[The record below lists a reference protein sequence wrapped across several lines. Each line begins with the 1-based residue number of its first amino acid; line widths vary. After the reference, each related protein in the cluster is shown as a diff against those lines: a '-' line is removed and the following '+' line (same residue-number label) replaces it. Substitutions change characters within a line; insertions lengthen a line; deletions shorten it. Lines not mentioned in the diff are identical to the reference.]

1 MNKMAHLIVIGAG
14 PAGLSAAASAAE
26 QGLPVTVLDEFTEPG
41 GRMPGQYH
49 EEGSQGW
56 WIGKHVSDELITRCA
71 ELGVDIRCG
80 VSVHGM
86 EYTTTWEISTSCGLL
101 TAEYVLLA
109 TGAAEIPVPLD
120 GWTLPGV
127 MSIGAAQV
135 LTNVHYV
142 KPGERGIIVGMNV
155 LSMAIARELSVAG
168 VKVAAITLPCAG
180 PLAGAAADPTASAK
194 LLLQLSGLAPAAW
207 MRVGGKLAA
216 TMRMEKLIARCY
228 PHRGFHLW
236 DIPIRLRT
244 AVQSVNGQ
252 DRVESVTLV
261 HVKPD
266 GSPIAGSERVE
277 PADFVALSGGLY
289 PLAELA
295 AVAGCKFVYSPE
307 LGGHVPLHGE
317 RMETSLKG
325 LYVAGNITGI
335 ESGLVAMAQGRLAAA
350 SMIHAAGLGGAG
362 GEQRVQEAIREVHF
376 ARKHALIQFHPGI
389 TEARTQLYQQWG
401 QISSG
406 SGA

>member
-1 MNKMAHLIVIGAG
+1 MSSRARLLVIGAG
-14 PAGLSAAASAAE
+14 PAGLSAAAAAAE
-26 QGLPVTVLDEFTEPG
+26 QGMQVTVLDEFTEPG

-49 EEGSQGW
+49 EQGRKGW
-56 WIGKHVSDELITRCA
+56 WVGKHVADELIARCR

-80 VSVHGM
+80 VAVHGM
-86 EYTTTWEISTSCGLL
+86 EYTTTWGIFTSCGLF
-101 TAEYVLLA
+101 TADYVLLA
-109 TGAAEIPVPLD
+109 TGAAEIPVPLE

-168 VKVAAITLPCAG
+168 VKIAAITLPCTN
-180 PLAGAAADPTASAK
+180 PLAGAAASPTASAK
-194 LLLQLSGLAPAAW
+194 LLLRLAGLAPAAW
-207 MRVGGKLAA
+207 MRIGGRLAA
-216 TMRMEKLIARCY
+216 ALRMEGLIARCY
-228 PHRGFHLW
+228 PHNGFRLW

-244 AVQSVNGQ
+244 AVLSVNGS

-261 HVKPD
+261 RVAPD
-266 GSPIAGSERVE
+266 GSPIPGSEHDE

-295 AVAGCKFVYSPE
+295 AVAGCKFAYSPE
-307 LGGHVPLHGE
+307 LGGHVPLHSE
-317 RMETSLKG
+317 RMETPLQG

-350 SMIHAAGLGGAG
+350 SITHAAGLAGAD
-362 GEQRVQEAIREVHF
+362 GERRVQEAIREVH
-376 ARKHALIQFHPGI
+376 AVRENALIQFHPGI
-389 TEARTQLYQQWG
+389 TGARAQLYRQWE
-401 QISSG
+401 QTSG
-406 SGA
+406 RAY

>member
-1 MNKMAHLIVIGAG
+1 MSNSVQLIVIGAG
-14 PAGLSAAASAAE
+14 PAGLSAAAVAAE
-26 QGLPVTVLDEFTEPG
+26 HGMRVTVLDEFTEPG

-49 EEGSQGW
+49 EEGGKGW
-56 WIGKHVSDELITRCA
+56 WVGKHVADQLIARCRD
-71 ELGVDIRCG
+71 LGVDIRCG

-86 EYTTTWEISTSCGLL
+86 EYTATWGIYTSCGLF
-101 TAEYVLLA
+101 TADYVLLA
-109 TGAAEIPVPLD
+109 TGAAEAPVPLE

-168 VKVAAITLPCAG
+168 VKIAAIALPCAH
-180 PLAGAAADPTASAK
+180 PLAGSAATPAAAVK

-207 MRVGGKLAA
+207 MRTGGRLAA
-216 TMRMEKLIARCY
+216 ALRLEGLIARCY
-228 PHRGFHLW
+228 PHRGFRLW

-244 AVQSVNGQ
+244 AVLSVNGR

-261 HVKPD
+261 QVKPD
-266 GSPIAGSERVE
+266 GSPIPGSERVE

-295 AVAGCKFVYSPE
+295 AVAGCKFIYSPG
-307 LGGHVPLHGE
+307 LGGHVPLHSE
-317 RMETSLKG
+317 RMETTLKG

-335 ESGLVAMAQGRLAAA
+335 ESGLVAMSQGRLAAA
-350 SMIHAAGLGGAG
+350 SIIHAAGLAGAD
-362 GEQRVQEAIREVHF
+362 GERRVQEAIHEVQT
-376 ARKHALIQFHPGI
+376 ARANALIQFHPDI
-389 TEARTQLYQQWG
+389 TEARTQLYRQWE
-401 QISSG
+401 QASG
-406 SGA
+406 GAY